1 MPCSAGTASLNFNK
15 QDTDGSR
22 VMAKKEDAPVVS
34 ALSFEAALSEL
45 EEIVRQLETGK
56 SSLEDAIGAYERGAE
71 LKKHCEQKLTEAK
84 ARVEKINLGA
94 SGDESLEPANLE

>member
-1 MPCSAGTASLNFNK
+1 
-15 QDTDGSR
+15 
-22 VMAKKEDAPVVS
+22 MANSGKSPSVA

-71 LKKHCEQKLTEAK
+71 LKKHCEKKLTEAK
-84 ARVEKINLGA
+84 ARVEKINLNAAGA
-94 SGDESLEPANLE
+94 EKLEPPDFE

>member
-1 MPCSAGTASLNFNK
+1 MASSSQSL
-15 QDTDGSR
+15 D
-22 VMAKKEDAPVVS
+22 VS

-71 LKKHCEQKLTEAK
+71 LKSHCEKKLTEAK
-84 ARVEKINLGA
+84 TRVEKINLGA
-94 SGDESLEPANLE
+94 AGPENLESANLE

>member
-1 MPCSAGTASLNFNK
+1 
-15 QDTDGSR
+15 
-22 VMAKKEDAPVVS
+22 MAKSEKSLSVT

-71 LKKHCEQKLTEAK
+71 LKKHCEKKLTEAK
-84 ARVEKINLGA
+84 ARVEKINLSA
-94 SGDESLEPANLE
+94 SGAEKLEPADLE